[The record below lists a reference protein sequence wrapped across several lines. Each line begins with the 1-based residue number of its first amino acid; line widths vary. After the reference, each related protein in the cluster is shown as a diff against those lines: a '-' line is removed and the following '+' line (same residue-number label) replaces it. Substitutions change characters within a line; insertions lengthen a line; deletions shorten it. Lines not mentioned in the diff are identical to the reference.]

1 MDIVFG
7 ADYKEPFTCSVNRN
21 WLENRTDIC
30 ASISGSIDGEML
42 DRFNVYLK
50 RLFGVC
56 GDNVHKPTPDT
67 WLITPNKR
75 YFDRF
80 VAWDSRPKPKKV
92 IINDPATVVFFNDDT
107 KAVTKAKDGD
117 EYDPLFGIMACAM
130 RKVGK
135 NRVRIDA
142 WEPVIDFLSSYLAD
156 AKECRVIAD
165 MLNTTA
171 DALELDGVMDA
182 MEEFDVRNAKELILE
197 WTTAEEFAM
206 KDFSDDKPQE
216 RDASDVVND
225 ITSAL
230 SDGYWEKV
238 RERTRQ
244 TIRDLVDRG
253 EL

>member
-1 MDIVFG
+1 MEGKGFRAETIHLDISPSSLFLFNISQR
-7 ADYKEPFTCSVNRN
+7 AYDDYRAWC
-21 WLENRTDIC
+21 
-30 ASISGSIDGEML
+30 
-42 DRFNVYLK
+42 DR
-50 RLFGVC
+50 
-56 GDNVHKPTPDT
+56 PM
-67 WLITPNKR
+67 
-75 YFDRF
+75 
-80 VAWDSRPKPKKV
+80 PKKV
-92 IINDPATVVFFNDDT
+92 IINDPATVVFFSDDS

-117 EYDPLFGIMACAM
+117 EYDPLFGIMACAL

-182 MEEFDVRNAKELILE
+182 MEEYDEREDAPDCQVFDTAVKVDTSSVVGELE
-197 WTTAEEFAM
+197 TRVA
-206 KDFSDDKPQE
+206 
-216 RDASDVVND
+216 D
-225 ITSAL
+225 I
-230 SDGYWEKV
+230 EKG

-244 TIRDLVDRG
+244 AIRDLIDRG

>member
-1 MDIVFG
+1 MEGKGFRAETIHLDISPSSLFLFNISQR
-7 ADYKEPFTCSVNRN
+7 AYDDYRAWC
-21 WLENRTDIC
+21 
-30 ASISGSIDGEML
+30 
-42 DRFNVYLK
+42 DR
-50 RLFGVC
+50 
-56 GDNVHKPTPDT
+56 PM
-67 WLITPNKR
+67 
-75 YFDRF
+75 
-80 VAWDSRPKPKKV
+80 PKKV
-92 IINDPATVVFFNDDT
+92 IINDPATVVFFSDDS

-117 EYDPLFGIMACAM
+117 EYDPLFGIMACAL

-182 MEEFDVRNAKELILE
+182 MEEYDVRNEQGGTVHLRTFDE
-197 WTTAEEFAM
+197 STAEDI
-206 KDFSDDKPQE
+206 KDLEEVLHE
-216 RDASDVVND
+216 REREDS
-225 ITSAL
+225 
-230 SDGYWEKV
+230 YWENV

-244 TIRDLVDRG
+244 RIRDLVDRG